1 MANDVQILDKIQ
13 RNCEQLGLSVSRT
26 DADTLVAE
34 SDMTITY
41 SEAVIE
47 KPMGGIDDQTSP
59 FLGIGVANPGKIAID
74 LGGADLDTRAKIQ
87 VLHVCSGMANN
98 IVLSNAS
105 TGAVEGEI
113 QGHADLLG
121 MGQ

>member
-34 SDMTITY
+34 SDLTITY
-41 SEAVIE
+41 SDAVIQ
-47 KPMGGIDDQTSP
+47 KPMGGIDDESNP
-59 FLGIGVANPGKIAID
+59 YLGIGIANPGKIAID
-74 LGGADLDTRAKIQ
+74 LGGADLDSRAKMQ
-87 VLHVCSGMANN
+87 VFHVCSGMANS
-98 IVLSNAS
+98 IILSNAA
-105 TGAVEGEI
+105 TAAIEGEI